1 MQTDEEQ
8 FDYSSVDGNHA
19 AVKARHK
26 EIISEFRR
34 QEDFREYEDKASDL
48 VWKAEAKKL
57 EEIRQAQLYGKMP
70 RKRRKKAST
79 VIGGPSTSKAMSF
92 NQSLQIGDSSAS
104 SSEQRSRSQLPKCD
118 AIYESD
124 TEHFEK

>member
-1 MQTDEEQ
+1 M
-8 FDYSSVDGNHA
+8 
-19 AVKARHK
+19 
-26 EIISEFRR
+26 
-34 QEDFREYEDKASDL
+34 

-79 VIGGPSTSKAMSF
+79 AIGGPSTSKVMSF
-92 NQSLQIGDSSAS
+92 NQSLQIGDPRAS
-104 SSEQRSRSQLPKCD
+104 SSEQRTRSQLPKCD

>member
-1 MQTDEEQ
+1 M
-8 FDYSSVDGNHA
+8 SVDGDHA

-34 QEDFREYEDKASDL
+34 NEDFREYEDKASDM

-57 EEIRQAQLYGKMP
+57 EEIQNAQHFGKMP

-92 NQSLQIGDSSAS
+92 NQSLQIGGPRAS
-104 SSEQRSRSQLPKCD
+104 SSEQRTRSQLPKCE

-124 TEHFEK
+124 TEHYAK

>member
-1 MQTDEEQ
+1 M
-8 FDYSSVDGNHA
+8 
-19 AVKARHK
+19 
-26 EIISEFRR
+26 
-34 QEDFREYEDKASDL
+34 

>member
-1 MQTDEEQ
+1 M
-8 FDYSSVDGNHA
+8 
-19 AVKARHK
+19 
-26 EIISEFRR
+26 
-34 QEDFREYEDKASDL
+34 

-70 RKRRKKAST
+70 RKRRRKKSST
-79 VIGGPSTSKAMSF
+79 TTGGPSTSKGMSS
-92 NQSLQIGDSSAS
+92 NQSLQNEDLRAS
-104 SSEQRSRSQLPKCD
+104 SSEQRTRSQVSKCE